1 MVCSSC
7 GVPRPCRS
15 GTDRYR
21 TRCWCFPDRGMK
33 SFVGKPLLSENHSLP
48 GSGDVPGS
56 YTHTPIEDAL
66 LCRSFLSRPHNNR
79 SSFPYRFRRISSK
92 LENLRSRATIF
103 HQTGIHSD
111 HCLDA
116 DLLPTIPPEPPPEP
130 VSLRNMLSILAVTA
144 KPPTMF
150 TEEKKMASIALA
162 TFADKRGPP
171 SCSIPPITMMPEM
184 AFVTEIR
191 GV

>member
-1 MVCSSC
+1 
-7 GVPRPCRS
+7 
-15 GTDRYR
+15 
-21 TRCWCFPDRGMK
+21 MK

-66 LCRSFLSRPHNNR
+66 LW
-79 SSFPYRFRRISSK
+79 
-92 LENLRSRATIF
+92 
-103 HQTGIHSD
+103 IHSD